1 MVECAVGCYIWG
13 QQLSVMLDVMV
24 LANSVNDFGVKAS
37 RWLCTNEDTLQEDI
51 AMLMKAFWEFV
62 PVQPL
67 ELLRHLKATKQK
79 RLQGDYS
86 KLQTM
91 KIFDTSPCK

>member
-1 MVECAVGCYIWG
+1 MV
-13 QQLSVMLDVMV
+13 DVMV
-24 LANSVNDFGVKAS
+24 LGNSLKEKRVKAS
-37 RWLCTNEDTLQEDI
+37 KLLCINEDTLQHDI

-86 KLQTM
+86 KL
-91 KIFDTSPCK
+91 